1 MKRLPIIVFAA
12 LAAMGAR
19 ASSPRLAAS
28 QEGSPHHA
36 GGGSL
41 HVSRRLVWQDGFDGD
56 ALDES
61 KWQVWGTMSSTD
73 NIYVND
79 KRTVQVAN
87 GLLRLR
93 VLPSGVPDK
102 VAIIPRGIVTRDR
115 MAFRYG
121 YLEMRARVPYR
132 RGAWP
137 SFWLVSH
144 PELAKADWRSEIDVL
159 EVFASTSAA
168 VANLHKWKGKAHSML
183 PGGEGSLKRAYVFP
197 NSETLNGEFHVY
209 AMEWTPEAI
218 SFLVDGECFMTVP
231 IDEAHDFAP
240 EPLAGMAGFHDPH
253 YVILNNEVFTPGHGW
268 CPEELRLRPEDDPF
282 PIEYEIDW
290 VRLWQGDGEEVF

>member
-1 MKRLPIIVFAA
+1 
-12 LAAMGAR
+12 
-19 ASSPRLAAS
+19 
-28 QEGSPHHA
+28 
-36 GGGSL
+36 
-41 HVSRRLVWQDGFDGD
+41 
-56 ALDES
+56 
-61 KWQVWGTMSSTD
+61 MSSTD